1 MWMMERMGRRAI
13 FIGGAVWMFVAQL
26 IVASVGTAEPVSNRA
41 AQSAA

>member
-1 MWMMERMGRRAI
+1 MMERVGRRNL

-26 IVASVGTAEPVSNRA
+26 IVAAVGTAEPVSNRA